1 MVHHMIQLVI
11 KVVTCVSLIDLIA
24 CTYYRYAN
32 WHRPLNTTLQYSGS
46 IAYLEH
52 IVINMTLISHKNGS
66 KRGHIRIKLTS
77 PSGTSSTLLDYRL
90 HDVYLS
96 YHYSREMYKRW
107 PFMSVMFWGENPR
120 GQWTLSIE
128 SYSLETEIGMRDVV
142 FQFYG
147 TSEIPQAVRNIPDQC
162 HSDCVRGC
170 AAEGSMFCD
179 ACVNLRNAYTLECI
193 ESCPPGY
200 TERNGYCY
208 DLDEPLPVC
217 NSRPSKSRGK
227 VTSPCK
233 YLHKHKAIGMYLRE
247 ILEENNKYYINHVQ

>member
-1 MVHHMIQLVI
+1 MTLVPNTDSSVRGEI
-11 KVVTCVSLIDLIA
+11 KV
-24 CTYYRYAN
+24 
-32 WHRPLNTTLQYSGS
+32 Q
-46 IAYLEH
+46 
-52 IVINMTLISHKNGS
+52 
-66 KRGHIRIKLTS
+66 LTS
-77 PSGTSSTLLDYRL
+77 PSGTVSTLLDYRQN
-90 HDVYLS
+90 D
-96 YHYSREMYKRW
+96 YSSVFYERW
-107 PFMSVMFWGENPR
+107 PFMSVMFWGESPR

-128 SYSLETEIGMRDVV
+128 SYDLTTEIGMRDVA

-208 DLDEPLPVC
+208 NPDEPLPVC
-217 NSRPSKSRGK
+217 DSKPSKSRGEL
-227 VTSPCK
+227 TSIPT
-233 YLHKHKAIGMYLRE
+233 LLFKHKSVGRAQS
-247 ILEENNKYYINHVQ
+247 NNYCGDSIFI